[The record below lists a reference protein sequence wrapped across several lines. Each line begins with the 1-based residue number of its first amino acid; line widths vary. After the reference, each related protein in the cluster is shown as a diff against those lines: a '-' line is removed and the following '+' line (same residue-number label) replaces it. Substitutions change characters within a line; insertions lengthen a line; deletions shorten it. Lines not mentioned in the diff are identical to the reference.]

1 MLYDLA
7 QQLFIRAIDIH
18 IRLLKLDYVKHKA
31 TEEVYD
37 YAFNLMHELG
47 EKYESMWMPVIDD
60 NSTNWM
66 INELYKEVE
75 DMKESLKE
83 AISEEED
90 EWVKNLL
97 ISKYD
102 AIQLLCVKL
111 ESLTK
116 SN

>member
-7 QQLFIRAIDIH
+7 QQLFIKAIDFH

-37 YAFNLMHELG
+37 YAFDLMHKLW
-47 EKYESMWMPVIDD
+47 EKYESMDMPVIED
-60 NSTNWM
+60 NSTNGM

-75 DMKESLKE
+75 DMKETLKE
-83 AISEEED
+83 AIPETED
-90 EWVKNLL
+90 EWLKNLL

-102 AIQLLCVKL
+102 DIQTICAKL

-116 SN
+116 